1 MPIFSAYAYFGIFQ
15 SGAIKVEALSRLLLN
30 LLSNVRLALV
40 LAQTVFVEGLALAVA
55 TSSTRLNCSAGSNSS
70 TSPYFSIRSC
80 SSVYLGFALDEVHI
94 LAVAVAVAVAL
105 TLGLVLALALVLSL
119 ALVLALILALALIL
133 DLGIS
138 VG

>member
-1 MPIFSAYAYFGIFQ
+1 LPIFSAYAYFGIFQ

-30 LLSNVRLALV
+30 LLANVRLALV
-40 LAQTVFVEGLALAVA
+40 LAQAVFVEGLALAVA

-70 TSPYFSIRSC
+70 TSPYFSIRSS

-94 LAVAVAVAVAL
+94 LALAVAL
-105 TLGLVLALALVLSL
+105 AVAL

-133 DLGIS
+133 VLGIS
-138 VG
+138 VGEI

>member
-1 MPIFSAYAYFGIFQ
+1 
-15 SGAIKVEALSRLLLN
+15 VELLLY
-30 LLSNVRLALV
+30 LLAYIRLAQV
-40 LAQTVFVEGLALAVA
+40 LAQAVFVEGLALAVA

-94 LAVAVAVAVAL
+94 LALAVAVAL
-105 TLGLVLALALVLSL
+105 TLSLVLAVALVLALVLSL

-133 DLGIS
+133 DLGIF